1 MTDKEKII
9 TRYRKYISYQKKLDQ
24 AEKALKKFIYSH
36 RSEDVVQ
43 ERIRLA
49 TEVVKEINEEE
60 K

>member
-36 RSEDVVQ
+36 RSEDDPISDGSSQ
-43 ERIRLA
+43 G
-49 TEVVKEINEEE
+49 N
-60 K
+60 